1 MSTGLA
7 ESFDVPW
14 SAVWLLIPCFVLG
27 YFFFAALYAASA
39 SLVSRMEDFQGAQ
52 MPVLVF
58 SLITMYVP
66 LFGWSK
72 LDSTVMQIASWIPP
86 VSITTAPLQYAV
98 GNFSAL
104 QLVASLLIM
113 VVGVAAVIALAAWI
127 YPRNVLRTGAAVSW
141 KKALTAKS

>member
-1 MSTGLA
+1 MMSVLTASAAVALMITGLA

-14 SAVWLLIPCFVLG
+14 SAVWLLVPCFILG

-72 LDSTVMQIASWIPP
+72 LDSTVMQIWLLYKSDAADEPR
-86 VSITTAPLQYAV
+86 AV
-98 GNFSAL
+98 L
-104 QLVASLLIM
+104 
-113 VVGVAAVIALAAWI
+113 
-127 YPRNVLRTGAAVSW
+127 
-141 KKALTAKS
+141 